1 MTPAEVNLVKR
12 TWARVVPIKDT
23 AAGLFYGKLFELDP
37 SVKPMFK
44 GDINEQGA
52 KLMATLNVVVESL
65 DSLDKL
71 EQVVP
76 VAQEL
81 AIRHVDYGV
90 KPGHYD
96 TVGTAL
102 LWTLEQGLG
111 DGFTPDVKQAWVSAY
126 TTLAGAMKQAAYAP
140 A

>member
-1 MTPAEVNLVKR
+1 MTPAEVNLIKR
-12 TWARVVPIKDT
+12 TWSRVVPIKEA

-44 GDINEQGA
+44 GDIKEQGA

-65 DSLDKL
+65 DKLD
-71 EQVVP
+71 QVVP
-76 VAQEL
+76 VAKEL
-81 AIRHVDYGV
+81 AVRHVPYGV
-90 KPGHYD
+90 KPAHYD

-111 DGFTPDVKQAWVSAY
+111 EGFTPDVKQAWAKAY
-126 TTLAGAMKQAAYAP
+126 TTLAGVMKEAAYAP

>member
-12 TWARVVPIKDT
+12 TWSRVVPIKEA

-37 SVKPMFK
+37 AVKPLFR
-44 GDINEQGA
+44 GDIQEQGA

-65 DSLDKL
+65 DKLD
-71 EQVVP
+71 QVVP

-81 AIRHVDYGV
+81 AVRHVAYGV
-90 KPGHYD
+90 RPEHYD

-111 DGFTPDVKQAWVSAY
+111 EGFTADVRQAWTQAY
-126 TTLAGAMKQAAYAP
+126 TTLAGAMKSAAYAP

>member
-1 MTPAEVNLVKR
+1 MTPAEVNLIKL
-12 TWARVVPIKDT
+12 TWSRVVPIKET

-37 SVKPMFK
+37 SVRPMFK
-44 GDINEQGA
+44 GDIKEQGA

-65 DSLDKL
+65 DKLD
-71 EQVVP
+71 QVVP
-76 VAQEL
+76 VAKEL
-81 AIRHVDYGV
+81 AIRHVPYGV

-96 TVGTAL
+96 TVGEAL

-111 DGFTPDVKQAWVSAY
+111 TGFTADVKQAWAKAY
-126 TTLAGAMKQAAYAP
+126 TTLAGVMKEAAYAP